1 MLASALLIFVLYF
14 IISSIVLISKGNGSG
29 EILKQQFKQQFRQEA
44 KTSDVIAEAKTI
56 LDNEKKQISSLSAVL
71 PEKKSILLNLEEALR
86 FFSSDP
92 AFSLKDVTLNQNQ
105 ININGEISDLSKID
119 EFKNKLN
126 KSGKY
131 SSVDLN
137 TSYSGKTGVKFTLSI
152 KLKGAAE
159 KK

>member
-1 MLASALLIFVLYF
+1 ML
-14 IISSIVLISKGNGSG
+14 
-29 EILKQQFKQQFRQEA
+29 E
-44 KTSDVIAEAKTI
+44 
-56 LDNEKKQISSLSAVL
+56 NEKKQISSLSAVL
-71 PEKKSILLNLEEALR
+71 PEKKSVLLNLEEALR

-92 AFSLKDVTLNQNQ
+92 AFSLKDITLNQNQ

-119 EFKNKLN
+119 DFKNKLN

-152 KLKGAAE
+152 KLKGAAG